1 MQVFLYKVKKKK
13 KKKNKNVIEITPNIK
28 YNIKEMCIKNKYNFF
43 KLYSRL
49 SIEMNKWEFLK
60 VFQDIHD

>member
-1 MQVFLYKVKKKK
+1 MG
-13 KKKNKNVIEITPNIK
+13 VIEITPNIK